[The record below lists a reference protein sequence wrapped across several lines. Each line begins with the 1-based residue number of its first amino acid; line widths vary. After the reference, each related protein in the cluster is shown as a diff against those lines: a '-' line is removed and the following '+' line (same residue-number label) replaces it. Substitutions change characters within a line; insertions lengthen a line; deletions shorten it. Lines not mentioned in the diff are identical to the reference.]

1 MFKVWI
7 IALICFSTFGCLSKT
22 ILPDGKTSKIAAFVF
37 SVVLLICSINPV
49 LSLFSE
55 TKNVD
60 IIYFSDSDLN
70 DRTENFQAEFAERY
84 CFLAIKRELSMHKI
98 RLQDAAI
105 EMKKVDGKYKL
116 KTIKINL
123 ADLEYYGDEKNINIT
138 SITKD
143 VVTGFAKLSSE
154 DVVIYE

>member
-1 MFKVWI
+1 M
-7 IALICFSTFGCLSKT
+7 
-22 ILPDGKTSKIAAFVF
+22 
-37 SVVLLICSINPV
+37 
-49 LSLFSE
+49 
-55 TKNVD
+55 
-60 IIYFSDSDLN
+60 Y
-70 DRTENFQAEFAERY
+70 
-84 CFLAIKRELSMHKI
+84 KI

-105 EMKKVDGKYKL
+105 EMKNVDGKYKL
-116 KTIKINL
+116 KTIKIKL